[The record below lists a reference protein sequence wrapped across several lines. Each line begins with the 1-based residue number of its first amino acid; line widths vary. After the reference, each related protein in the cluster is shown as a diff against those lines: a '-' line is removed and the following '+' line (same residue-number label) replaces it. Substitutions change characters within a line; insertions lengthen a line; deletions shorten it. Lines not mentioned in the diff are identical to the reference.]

1 MQNGGV
7 IRRKVAGPGYVTLVT
22 VSGPQGKPRFQPA
35 KDLAPEAS
43 DAIFRG
49 APSPEV
55 RYSPNSECVRGARLA
70 TRPPGPAGESRCN
83 SADQHRSLEGP
94 KRLSACFTAPG
105 RTRNVAE
112 QKERRPSRLVS
123 MAAPAMNAR
132 V

>member
-22 VSGPQGKPRFQPA
+22 VSGAQGKPRFQPA

-55 RYSPNSECVRGARLA
+55 AIQPEFGMRSRGEVSHA
-70 TRPPGPAGESRCN
+70 TTR
-83 SADQHRSLEGP
+83 
-94 KRLSACFTAPG
+94 TG
-105 RTRNVAE
+105 RGVTLQQR
-112 QKERRPSRLVS
+112 
-123 MAAPAMNAR
+123 
-132 V
+132 